1 MNAPSAPT
9 DHTVPDG
16 FDPVP
21 PPLTPAVPSP
31 RPTPAEAARSLL
43 AQTRTASLAS
53 LSEDGTPWSSLVMY
67 GLLDDGTPALMVSTL
82 AEHGRNLIRDPRA
95 SLMVAAPQS
104 TSDPLASGRVTIAG
118 RVERPTGAH
127 ESEAHAA
134 CLAAMSSGKV
144 FAEFG
149 DVCLWTLE
157 VERVRWVGG
166 YGTMG
171 SASADDYRA
180 AEPDPTAASAAHAV
194 EHLNDDHP
202 DALLLMAQQLGGYPD
217 ATRATCT
224 TIDRYGLDLAV
235 FTPRGVAPIR
245 IGYEERIDA
254 PDGLRAATVELT
266 RRAREASAS

>member
-1 MNAPSAPT
+1 MTAPSAPT

-21 PPLTPAVPSP
+21 PPLKPPVPSP
-31 RPTPAEAARSLL
+31 RPTSAEAARTLL
-43 AQTRTASLAS
+43 AQTRTAALGT
-53 LSEDGTPWSSLVMY
+53 LSEDGTPWASLVMY

-95 SLMVAAPQS
+95 SLMVAAPQV
-104 TSDPLASGRVTIAG
+104 TADPLASGRVTLAG
-118 RVERPTGAH
+118 RVERPTGAR
-127 ESEAHAA
+127 EGEAHAA
-134 CLAAMSSGKV
+134 CLAAMASAKV
-144 FAEFG
+144 FAAFG
-149 DVCLWTLE
+149 DVSLWTLE

-180 AEPDPTAASAAHAV
+180 AEPDPTATSAAHAI
-194 EHLNDDHP
+194 EHLNDDHA
-202 DALLLMAQQLGGYPD
+202 DALLLMAQHLGGYPD
-217 ATRATCT
+217 ASRATCT

-254 PDGLRAATVELT
+254 PDGLRGATVELT
-266 RRAREASAS
+266 RRAREAGGS